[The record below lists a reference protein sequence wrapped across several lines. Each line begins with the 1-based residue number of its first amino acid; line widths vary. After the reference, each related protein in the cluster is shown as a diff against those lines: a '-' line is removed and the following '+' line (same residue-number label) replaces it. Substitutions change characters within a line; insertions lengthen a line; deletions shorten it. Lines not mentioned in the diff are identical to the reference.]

1 MATSTSS
8 PYQNTPALHRTSGRF
23 NFRHYTRNNHPS
35 STLVHATLLHGRAC
49 SISTMSSGTAWV
61 LAISLNNQPWFDEM
75 YAPLLT
81 ALKSNAEFQQAEHST
96 SAIRFLSQLPEPS
109 AVLITDEALTLR
121 ENSAVWGAVL
131 EYVRR
136 GGTAIVMGLFPS
148 FVEPDNM
155 KPFFSRA
162 GLRWETGSYHRTTLA
177 LNRAAV
183 DVANAGKLPQRYSQK
198 AVFVNN
204 VVPENMWYKTD
215 DNSVVQSAVFPPT
228 SANRT
233 GETAVAM
240 ATVGRGK
247 LGYVGDVNAEDGSNA
262 VILAMCGFL

>member
-1 MATSTSS
+1 MA
-8 PYQNTPALHRTSGRF
+8 
-23 NFRHYTRNNHPS
+23 
-35 STLVHATLLHGRAC
+35 
-49 SISTMSSGTAWV
+49 SGTARV
-61 LAISLNNQPWFDEM
+61 LAISLHNQPWFDEM

-81 ALKSNAEFQQAEHST
+81 ALRSNAEFQRAEHST
-96 SAIRFLSQLPEPS
+96 SAIQFLSQLPEPS

-121 ENSAVWGAVL
+121 ENSAVWEAVL

-148 FVEPDNM
+148 FVQPNSM

-162 GLRWETGSYHRTTLA
+162 GLHWGAGSYHRTTLA

-183 DVANAGKLPQRYSQK
+183 DVANARKLPQRYSQK

-228 SANRT
+228 SANTT